1 MEVLEQGR
9 PDERAR
15 PSRRP
20 LVAALVGL
28 IALGIVASAVITGWR
43 WWSQQAPRSYGL
55 EISAV
60 EVIGRASL
68 TVEDGDSGW
77 VGGLGT
83 PGGVVAPAVW
93 ARLTVEGDPRASALV
108 SPAPASPE
116 VIVSAVVPTAIPA
129 GQTVNADVVLA
140 PSDCLTAG
148 ASPRELLV
156 TSEGTVVPIAESV
169 RDEVAQLMVRLCSAG
184 GQAPVLEP
192 TSALIDVFFR
202 DRTLVITAD
211 VQSRAERVV
220 LTPLDGTAL
229 RGLGAQD
236 LDPPGDRSVRLRWLI
251 SPGEMSPNT
260 SLTGRVQAY
269 SIIDGTAFP
278 WILVV
283 PISRDVAVRTSTAS
297 LMPPRN
303 DGVDLAEVAPRPS
316 N

>member
-1 MEVLEQGR
+1 MEVLEQGQ
-9 PDERAR
+9 PDERVR
-15 PSRRP
+15 SSRRP
-20 LVAALVGL
+20 LIAAVVALVAVVIL
-28 IALGIVASAVITGWR
+28 ASALVAGWR
-43 WWSQQAPRSYGL
+43 WWSQQDPRSYGL

-60 EVIGRASL
+60 EVIGRASV

-77 VGGLGT
+77 AGGLGT
-83 PGGVVAPAVW
+83 PGGAVAPAVW
-93 ARLTVEGDPRASALV
+93 ARLTVEGDPRASVVV

-148 ASPRELLV
+148 ALPRELLV
-156 TSEGTVVPIAESV
+156 ASEGTVVPIAESV

-236 LDPPGDRSVRLRWLI
+236 LDPPGERSVRLRWLI

-269 SIIDGTAFP
+269 SIIDGTAYP

-283 PISRDVAVRTSTAS
+283 PISRDVAVQTSSAS
-297 LMPPRN
+297 LISPRN

>member
-9 PDERAR
+9 SDERAR

-20 LVAALVGL
+20 LVAALIGL
-28 IALGIVASAVITGWR
+28 IALAIVASAVVTGWR
-43 WWSQQAPRSYGL
+43 WWSQQDPRSYGL

-60 EVIGRASL
+60 EVIGRASV

-77 VGGLGT
+77 AGGLGT
-83 PGGVVAPAVW
+83 PGGAVAPAVW
-93 ARLTVEGDPRASALV
+93 ARLTVEGDPRASVVV

-116 VIVSAVVPTAIPA
+116 VIVSAVVPAAIPA

-148 ASPRELLV
+148 ALPRELLV
-156 TSEGTVVPIAESV
+156 ASEGTVVPIAESV

-202 DRTLVITAD
+202 DRTLVVTAD

-269 SIIDGTAFP
+269 SIVDGTAYP
-278 WILVV
+278 WIVVV
-283 PISRDVAVRTSTAS
+283 PVPRDIKIRMAPTSLTP
-297 LMPPRN
+297 LRN
-303 DGVDLAEVAPRPS
+303 DGVDLAEVAPRPAG
-316 N
+316 